1 MNQGANQ
8 DPIEALFEAHGSVRE
23 LEIDEEFA
31 EHMAEVKRRY
41 PKHQISPVEV
51 IEVHQ
56 NEPEYFDN
64 VGENR
69 RAPVIMVGSTN
80 SGRLVSVPIEPTNKK
95 GIWHPVTAF
104 ESNSHHRR
112 RYLER
117 RGE

>member
-1 MNQGANQ
+1 MSQDANQ
-8 DPIEALFEAHGSVRE
+8 DPFQALFQVHGKVKE

-31 EHMAEVKRRY
+31 EHMVEVKRQY

-56 NEPEYFDN
+56 NEPEYFEN

-69 RAPVIMVGSTN
+69 RTPLIMVGVTN
-80 SGRLVSVPIEPTNKK
+80 SGRPVSVPIEPTNKK
-95 GIWHPVTAF
+95 ETWRPVTAF
-104 ESNSHHRR
+104 ESNSHHRQ

>member
-1 MNQGANQ
+1 MQNQ
-8 DPIEALFEAHGSVRE
+8 DPFEALFQAHGKVQE

-31 EHMAEVKRRY
+31 EHMAEVKRQY

-56 NEPEYFDN
+56 NEPEYFEN
-64 VGENR
+64 VGANR
-69 RAPVIMVGSTN
+69 KAPVIMIGVTN
-80 SGRLVSVPIEPTNKK
+80 SGRTVSVPIEPTNKN
-95 GIWHPVTAF
+95 GIWCPVTAV

>member
-1 MNQGANQ
+1 MKSSRSIWLKSRDNTQS
-8 DPIEALFEAHGSVRE
+8 IRSLLLR
-23 LEIDEEFA
+23 
-31 EHMAEVKRRY
+31 
-41 PKHQISPVEV
+41 V

-64 VGENR
+64 VGEDR
-69 RAPVIMVGSTN
+69 RASVIMIGMTN
-80 SGRLVSVPIEPTNKK
+80 SGRTVSVPIEPTNKK
-95 GIWHPVTAF
+95 ETWRPVTAF

>member
-1 MNQGANQ
+1 MDQDANQ
-8 DPIEALFEAHGSVRE
+8 DPFEALFEARGRVRE

-41 PKHQISPVEV
+41 PKHQISPGEV
-51 IEVHQ
+51 IEIHQ

-64 VGENR
+64 VGVDR